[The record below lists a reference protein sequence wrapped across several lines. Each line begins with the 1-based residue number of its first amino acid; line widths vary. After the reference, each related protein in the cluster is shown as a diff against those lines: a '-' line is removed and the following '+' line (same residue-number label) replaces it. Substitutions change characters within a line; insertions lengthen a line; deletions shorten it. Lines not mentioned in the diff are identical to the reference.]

1 MLVQLTT
8 VTAALEILSKASKAL
23 DSIREQSKSS
33 KDATLKENISKLY
46 DEFLDLKASVLRLT
60 EDNAELR
67 AKLAQMTNKPP
78 EPKIRQEGLTNYYYL
93 EDEGPFCQP
102 CYDGSRKLS
111 HLSPRQFLGDSFG
124 RKCAVCNKVFIEQ
137 WVQQS
142 NPTGSLDG
150 TPWG

>member
-1 MLVQLTT
+1 MELTT

-33 KDATLKENISKLY
+33 KDAALKENISKLY
-46 DEFLDLKASVLRLT
+46 DEFLDLKALVLRLT

-67 AKLAQMTNKPP
+67 AKLDRMADKPP
-78 EPKIRQEGLTNYYYL
+78 QPKIKQEGLTNYYYV

-102 CYDGSRKLS
+102 CYDGSRKFS
-111 HLSPRQFLGDSFG
+111 HLSPRQFFGDSFG

-137 WVQQS
+137 WAQQS
-142 NPTGSLDG
+142 HPIGSPDE